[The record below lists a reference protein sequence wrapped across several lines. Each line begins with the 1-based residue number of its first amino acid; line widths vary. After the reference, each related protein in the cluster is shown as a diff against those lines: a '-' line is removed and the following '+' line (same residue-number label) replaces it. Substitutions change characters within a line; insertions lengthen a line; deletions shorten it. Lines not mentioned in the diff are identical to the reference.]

1 VRVHHLR
8 SSIPSSLV
16 SLFDVVVVVVV
27 VVSTLAHRGSFTLGV
42 SKKRVVRE
50 QQNSIQQTT
59 TQNNNKQTK
68 IEKKKIKTTSSSSS
82 SSSLRTGH
90 KRGVAHTHVRTVV
103 RLPVEHAIARVHQ
116 SERDERSFLHVRRR
130 VGRE

>member
-8 SSIPSSLV
+8 SSIPSSVV

-68 IEKKKIKTTSSSSS
+68 IEKKIKTTSSSSS

-103 RLPVEHAIARVHQ
+103 RLPIEHAIARVHQ

>member
-16 SLFDVVVVVVV
+16 SLFDVVVVVVVV

-68 IEKKKIKTTSSSSS
+68 IEKKN
-82 SSSLRTGH
+82 
-90 KRGVAHTHVRTVV
+90 
-103 RLPVEHAIARVHQ
+103 
-116 SERDERSFLHVRRR
+116 
-130 VGRE
+130 

>member
-8 SSIPSSLV
+8 SSIPSSVV

-68 IEKKKIKTTSSSSS
+68 IEKKIKTTSSSSS

>member
-1 VRVHHLR
+1 MLLLLLLLFQHSRIAAR
-8 SSIPSSLV
+8 SRSAFQKS
-16 SLFDVVVVVVV
+16 
-27 VVSTLAHRGSFTLGV
+27 AWCENN
-42 SKKRVVRE
+42 K
-50 QQNSIQQTT
+50 IQFNKQRHKTT
-59 TQNNNKQTK
+59 TNKQK
-68 IEKKKIKTTSSSSS
+68 LKKKIKTTSSSSSS

>member
-1 VRVHHLR
+1 VRAHHLR

-16 SLFDVVVVVVV
+16 SLFDVVVVVVVVV

-68 IEKKKIKTTSSSSS
+68 IEKKN
-82 SSSLRTGH
+82 
-90 KRGVAHTHVRTVV
+90 
-103 RLPVEHAIARVHQ
+103 
-116 SERDERSFLHVRRR
+116 
-130 VGRE
+130 

>member
-1 VRVHHLR
+1 MRVHHLR
-8 SSIPSSLV
+8 SSIPSSVV

-68 IEKKKIKTTSSSSS
+68 IEKKIKTTSSSSS

-103 RLPVEHAIARVHQ
+103 RLPIEHAIARVHQ

>member
-1 VRVHHLR
+1 VRAHHLR

-16 SLFDVVVVVVV
+16 SLFDVVVVV

-68 IEKKKIKTTSSSSS
+68 IEKKN
-82 SSSLRTGH
+82 
-90 KRGVAHTHVRTVV
+90 
-103 RLPVEHAIARVHQ
+103 
-116 SERDERSFLHVRRR
+116 
-130 VGRE
+130 

>member
-1 VRVHHLR
+1 MRVHHLR
-8 SSIPSSLV
+8 SSIPSSVV

-68 IEKKKIKTTSSSSS
+68 IEKKIKTTSSSSS

>member
-1 VRVHHLR
+1 LIYKFVLLLLFACLCVRAHHLR

-42 SKKRVVRE
+42 SKKRVVQK

-68 IEKKKIKTTSSSSS
+68 IEKKN
-82 SSSLRTGH
+82 
-90 KRGVAHTHVRTVV
+90 
-103 RLPVEHAIARVHQ
+103 
-116 SERDERSFLHVRRR
+116 
-130 VGRE
+130 